1 MGNWIYE
8 ILDDMNEEVV
18 EEDEGFDSESE
29 AEIFAHSTIKYLNLN
44 NCHVRT
50 LEKKEIKL

>member
-8 ILDDMNEEVV
+8 ILDDMKEEVV
-18 EEDEGFDSESE
+18 EKDEGFDSESE

-50 LEKKEIKL
+50 LEKRD